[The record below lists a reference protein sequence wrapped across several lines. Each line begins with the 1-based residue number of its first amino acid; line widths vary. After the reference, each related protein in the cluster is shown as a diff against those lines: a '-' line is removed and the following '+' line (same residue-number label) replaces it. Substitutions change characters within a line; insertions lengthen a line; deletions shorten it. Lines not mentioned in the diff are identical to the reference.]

1 MKFSGFFQKWYFV
14 LGNSLKQLTFGGW
27 WILESN
33 HPKNVRKTCR
43 RWNWDLMLQREAVKR
58 RGAATK
64 EWLTSCHRWKRFNTY
79 WFFWFQ
85 SGGDVLMLCA
95 FNHMLFVD
103 DLTLPGCSQQSGTS
117 SNEVMLESCR
127 VGQLPPP
134 WCIVGCGP
142 KWSPNC
148 LVSKQ
153 WYRLIR
159 HIKLYNCITASLTHR
174 SSKSWI
180 DPGYSWQSVHGKNE
194 KQSAH
199 QLLTLRTYS
208 SEKGRPQTVP
218 HVFCCRHLVGETSK
232 RVRFQAGR
240 IGYIATFWHLL
251 GFCQDAQTCCI
262 ASVCPFLIFGFD
274 WQLQESDK
282 GIYD

>member
-1 MKFSGFFQKWYFV
+1 
-14 LGNSLKQLTFGGW
+14 
-27 WILESN
+27 
-33 HPKNVRKTCR
+33 
-43 RWNWDLMLQREAVKR
+43 MLSV
-58 RGAATK
+58 
-64 EWLTSCHRWKRFNTY
+64 
-79 WFFWFQ
+79 
-85 SGGDVLMLCA
+85 
-95 FNHMLFVD
+95 FNHMLFMD

-148 LVSKQ
+148 LVFKL

-159 HIKLYNCITASLTHR
+159 HIKLYNCITACEPTGLPSHGSILDDLGNLFIGKMKKVSPSVTYIVHLQGHKRSPSLLLQTLGR
-174 SSKSWI
+174 R
-180 DPGYSWQSVHGKNE
+180 D
-194 KQSAH
+194 KQ
-199 QLLTLRTYS
+199 
-208 SEKGRPQTVP
+208 KGQISGWADWLHWT
-218 HVFCCRHLVGETSK
+218 FCHLP
-232 RVRFQAGR
+232 
-240 IGYIATFWHLL
+240 